1 MITDG
6 KEKVMVDINA
16 CSPLYL
22 FKSLKSLLTLM
33 TLIILASC
41 GPTLITF
48 REFADMLAMT
58 ISKKL
63 AETTKKS
70 NLFHAEL
77 K

>member
-1 MITDG
+1 MITEG
-6 KEKVMVDINA
+6 NEKVIVDIKA
-16 CSPLYL
+16 CNPMYL

-33 TLIILASC
+33 TLIILASY

-48 REFADMLAMT
+48 REFADILAITM
-58 ISKKL
+58 SKKL

-70 NLFHAEL
+70 NLFQAEL